1 MSRESYVFN
10 KVNIDGIIRGVAE
23 VYDVRP
29 EQIKGRGRTGI
40 VAEARQVAMCL
51 TWKAL
56 GGFDGC
62 QSETGRLF
70 DREHGTVQ
78 HALKA
83 VRDKLDYHRPT
94 QIRWRELSHLA
105 VPEEH
110 DHDYMI

>member
-23 VYDVRP
+23 VYDVKP

-56 GGFDGC
+56 GGVDGC